1 MCVTKRGQESSL
13 TRAHARMYVRGLVI
27 SNYTYVLRVC
37 I

>member
-1 MCVTKRGQESSL
+1 MRVTKNSQESSL
-13 TRAHARMYVRGLVI
+13 TRAHARICARGLVI